1 MILIKSNNNL
11 TSTLTTS
18 KTFKMKG
25 KSSKVSSKL
34 RKLLIS
40 LINDLLLISLIN
52 DLLRWL
58 RELIFYDFKEIEYRY
73 GFGIEK

>member
-40 LINDLLLISLIN
+40 LINDLL
-52 DLLRWL
+52 RWL
-58 RELIFYDFKEIEYRY
+58 RELVFYDFKEIEHRY
-73 GFGIEK
+73 GFGVEK

>member
-40 LINDLLLISLIN
+40 LINDLL
-52 DLLRWL
+52 RWL
-58 RELIFYDFKEIEYRY
+58 RELIFYDFKEIEYTY

>member
-40 LINDLLLISLIN
+40 LINDLL
-52 DLLRWL
+52 RWL

-73 GFGIEK
+73 GFGIEKQKRKN

>member
-40 LINDLLLISLIN
+40 LINDLL
-52 DLLRWL
+52 RWL
-58 RELIFYDFKEIEYRY
+58 RELIFYDFKEVEYRY

>member
-34 RKLLIS
+34 RKLLT
-40 LINDLLLISLIN
+40 SLIN

>member
-40 LINDLLLISLIN
+40 LINDLL
-52 DLLRWL
+52 RWL

>member
-40 LINDLLLISLIN
+40 LINDLL
-52 DLLRWL
+52 RWL
-58 RELIFYDFKEIEYRY
+58 RELVFYDFKEIEYRY

>member
-18 KTFKMKG
+18 KNFKMKG

-34 RKLLIS
+34 RK
-40 LINDLLLISLIN
+40 LLISLIN

>member
-34 RKLLIS
+34 RKLF
-40 LINDLLLISLIN
+40 ISLIN